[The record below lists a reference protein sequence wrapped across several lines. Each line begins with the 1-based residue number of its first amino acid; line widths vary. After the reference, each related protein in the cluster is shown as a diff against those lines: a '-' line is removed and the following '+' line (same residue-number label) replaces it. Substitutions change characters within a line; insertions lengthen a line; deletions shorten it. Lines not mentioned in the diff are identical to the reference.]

1 MRSEHVGED
10 ETEGELGVSAP
21 GPRKLPC
28 ARRRSV
34 GSNVFAHL
42 DPGHDCVGEHQRRAL
57 GVDCLDPLGALLE
70 PSSRRPECPLC
81 SLDASPE
88 VLRLCLT
95 DGVAIQ
101 KPDRVAYEPGR
112 RLELPACVRG
122 ACSREESPPARLAA
136 RGQLRRLLK
145 RLRGRPPARRLRA
158 DSHSFEL
165 GRSRLVRTERCER
178 AVPRTLVVVRPICER
193 RSEGSVCCP
202 SCGRGR
208 LGLDG
213 RPHQWVLEHESSA
226 LARNHP
232 FVLGR

>member
-1 MRSEHVGED
+1 MRLRASSCARPAARE
-10 ETEGELGVSAP
+10 AP
-21 GPRKLPC
+21 S

-57 GVDCLDPLGALLE
+57 GVDCFDPLGALLE
-70 PSSRRPECPLC
+70 PSSRGPECPLC

-88 VLRLCLT
+88 MLRLGLT

-101 KPDRVAYEPGR
+101 KPYRVACEPGR

-122 ACSREESPPARLAA
+122 ACSREESPPPRLAA
-136 RGQLRRLLK
+136 RGQLRRLLE
-145 RLRGRPPARRLRA
+145 RPRGRPPARRLRA

-226 LARNHP
+226 VARNHP
-232 FVLGR
+232 FALGR